1 MFGNLTWPD
10 GSGNIGGTGTT
21 HYYALQ
27 ADILT
32 LTAPAP
38 GGTPAL
44 GDLVTVT
51 EDIVMKSGKKFY
63 SVYSTLDTGQVED
76 KMVGSFDCKSY
87 ESSFSF
93 NFPGTQAA
101 ALELIANF
109 ANSTMVFIATEADG
123 THRIIGGQII
133 GAKLEDGSTTT
144 GKKTSDY
151 KGTMLKVTSRGTKP
165 AYIYTGEVA
174 GLLVAAP

>member
-1 MFGNLTWPD
+1 MFGDLTWPD
-10 GSGNIGGTGTT
+10 GSGNIGGTGTN

-27 ADILT
+27 ADIDT
-32 LTAPAP
+32 ITAPVA

-44 GDLVTVT
+44 GDLVKVPSIT
-51 EDIVMKSGKKFY
+51 MKTGKKFY
-63 SVYSTLDTGQVED
+63 SAYSTLDTGQVED
-76 KMVGSFDCKSY
+76 KMVGTFDCKSY

-123 THRIIGGQII
+123 TLRIIGGQVI

-165 AYIYTGEVA
+165 AYIFTGDIA
-174 GLLVAAP
+174 DLLVAGS